1 MDQNNQTK
9 NTNASMQNSK
19 PSLSAYALDSLKLK
33 LLQNPREYE
42 ELSKA
47 VEDRNHKKGKRR
59 DYIIWGCTYAIVIV
73 CALVAYLKGYPN
85 LGAGIILLSTFFP
98 FIPAGLWF
106 LFDAIIPKI
115 KDPDSFRIED
125 WTWVRLTDEDKENYK
140 RYITAC
146 DEYDNISYPISWNEV
161 TFQDGYVEVDFKKRK
176 TVVRYTCNSKSV
188 YSTCKSVLQKHFGE
202 VVIEAKDGRYVIKNP
217 SVIEDSILI
226 IIRYLELLEK
236 ERRERIAAIVNNNPE
251 ILDARKNQQ
260 TIIITI
266 KALKSDYLNHLLKYQ
281 VSDIS
286 VISTLECC
294 SYATSTN
301 VTYERAYVFALKN
314 SKGKYCVIYE
324 SAVPDNASIV
334 AIVDDEEQ
342 FYKCAVSMV
351 KYMRS
356 RAVNKRD
363 TLRKTHKINDFKVSS
378 IDHKDIAK
386 WKSNVT
392 GDYFVRKTKRSW
404 YR

>member
-1 MDQNNQTK
+1 MEQNVQVKK
-9 NTNASMQNSK
+9 NNASMQNAK
-19 PSLSAYALDSLKLK
+19 PSLSTYALDSIKLK
-33 LLQNPREYE
+33 LLQNPRKYE
-42 ELSKA
+42 ELCKA
-47 VEDRNHKKGKRR
+47 IEEHNKKREKKR

-73 CALVAYLKGYPN
+73 CALVAFLKGYPD
-85 LGAGIILLSTFFP
+85 LCWGIILLSTLP
-98 FIPAGLWF
+98 PLIPAVLW
-106 LFDAIIPKI
+106 LLLYTLIPKI
-115 KDPDSFRIED
+115 KDPVSFLIDE

-140 RYITAC
+140 RYITAS
-146 DEYDNISYPISWNEV
+146 DEYDSISYLISWDDV

-176 TVVRYTCNSKSV
+176 TVVRYTCDSKSV

-202 VVIEAKDGRYVIKNP
+202 VEIEAKDGRYVIKNP

-260 TIIITI
+260 TIIISI